1 MPANECDN
9 EVKYDAKNAV
19 SQHRRCHGLTT
30 ATTATLSLPL
40 TYLSTPNPP
49 LLSHHTLHI
58 PCPGHLCFHVTSDPP
73 SSKQAGALFTGDA
86 LFQGGAGKFFEGDAA
101 LMLHILENVIL
112 PLPEETVMFPGHE
125 YTVNNLTFA
134 ARVEPLNVAVQQR
147 KAWAFDKRL
156 THSSTIPSTLAMER
170 RWNPFVRPGMGLG
183 RSLGRCGGRDGTYSR
198 IACRVRL

>member
-1 MPANECDN
+1 MCQRMN
-9 EVKYDAKNAV
+9 
-19 SQHRRCHGLTT
+19 
-30 ATTATLSLPL
+30 ATTKSNTMKERRV
-40 TYLSTPNPP
+40 STPP
-49 LLSHHTLHI
+49 LPRTNNRRHCDTVAATDLRRIHPSSPTPLHI
-58 PCPGHLCFHVTSDPP
+58 PDPGHLCFHVTSDPP
-73 SSKQAGALFTGDA
+73 SAKQAGALFTGDA

-147 KAWAFDKRL
+147 KAWAFDQRL

-170 RWNPFVRPGMGLG
+170 RWNPFVRLVRLG
-183 RSLGRCGGRDGTYSR
+183 YSR
-198 IACRVRL
+198 IAWRMRL